1 MKNDSFRSETMNVD
15 DKFTAVATLSQRLED
30 NFITLGELLSDI
42 KRAKLFRIKGY
53 ESFKDFIETEY
64 KMSGT
69 LAGKLVQSFDL
80 FVEEMDVD
88 EQTIKEIGFDRLQM
102 IRPLVQKADWGDRD
116 AWVEVAAE
124 MPMKELREHIK
135 EYKKQNK
142 EEDKDLKK
150 VYVDQYMEKMLAWFN
165 CSRAD
170 LNFKLALYFQDADA
184 ESVKKIVKERQ
195 RAFET
200 ELQTNNEDT
209 P

>member
-1 MKNDSFRSETMNVD
+1 MKQDTMRSETMSAD
-15 DKFTAVATLSQRLED
+15 EKFNAVASLSQKLED

-42 KRAKLFRIKGY
+42 KRAKLFKIKGY
-53 ESFKDFIETEY
+53 DSFKDFIEAEY

-69 LAGKLVQSFDL
+69 LAGKLVQTFDL
-80 FVEEMDVD
+80 FIEEMDVD
-88 EQTIKEIGFDRLQM
+88 EGTIKDIGFDRLQM
-102 IRPLVQKADWGDRD
+102 IRPLVQKADWTQRD

-124 MPMKELREHIK
+124 MPMKDLRDHIK
-135 EYKKQNK
+135 EYKEQNK
-142 EEDKDLKK
+142 EETQDLKK
-150 VYVDQYMEKMLAWFN
+150 VYVEQYMEKMLAWFN

-170 LNFKLALYFQDADA
+170 LNFKLALFFQDADA
-184 ESVKKIVKERQ
+184 ESVKKVVKERQ